1 MTLETLISELQ
12 YTNDIE
18 REILRKIRKNESLS
32 VVTYLLLRKYDDYK
46 SKGISDNIIS
56 PFSELCTYEK

>member
-12 YTNDIE
+12 FTNDIE

-32 VVTYLLLRKYDDYK
+32 VVT
-46 SKGISDNIIS
+46 
-56 PFSELCTYEK
+56 